1 MEMTQMLLW
10 IVVIL
15 LLSIGEGAP
24 VFAAIG
30 FTAVVTM
37 SMFAGTKFLG
47 SFTTIAYSQGM
58 NSNQL
63 IVPLFILMAEF
74 LTKGGIAEDIFF
86 VLNKYMKKL
95 KGGLALC
102 TIVACTI
109 FAALCGSSPA
119 TAASVGRIASK
130 EMTKRGYN
138 KGFAIGAIAGGGTL
152 GIMIPPSVTF
162 VLFGIVT
169 ETSIVKL
176 LMAGLL
182 PGIMLAILMCLYI
195 VVRAAMD
202 PTLVGEEPRP
212 GSRKAKRLAAAAEAA
227 KMAVA
232 QSGET
237 IGEMEAIAAEAKA
250 KRQEEPKTT
259 LMQDIRL
266 ALPSLILIVIV
277 IGCMYTG
284 IATPTESAGI
294 GVIGALLI
302 VAFNRRLNK
311 NMFISALRNT
321 TKTATM
327 QIFLAISGMCLS
339 AVITRAGIATQL
351 AELIVG
357 AGVNKWV
364 VMSLL
369 FVLWYILGCLMSPGS
384 MIVLTIPFIFETLL
398 TMGFDPLW
406 IGVVSTLC
414 VEVGMITPP
423 VGLNLF
429 ILKSSTDVP
438 MTDIIKGALP
448 YVGVLTLGLAILC
461 LFPDIA
467 LWIPSR
473 M

>member
-1 MEMTQMLLW
+1 MLLC

-15 LLSIGEGAP
+15 LLAIGEGAP

-37 SMFAGTKFLG
+37 AMFSGTKFLG
-47 SFTTIAYSQGM
+47 SFTTIAFSQGM

-86 VLNKYMKKL
+86 VLNKYMKRL

-130 EMTKRGYN
+130 EMTKRGYDN
-138 KGFAIGAIAGGGTL
+138 GFAIGAIAGGGTL

-182 PGIMLAILMCLYI
+182 PGIMLAVLMCIYI

-202 PTLVGEEPRP
+202 PTLVGEAPRP
-212 GSRKAKRLAAAAEAA
+212 GSRKHGRLAAAAEAA
-227 KMAVA
+227 KIAKA
-232 QSGET
+232 ESADT
-237 IGEMEAIAAEAKA
+237 ISEMESAAAEAKA
-250 KRQEEPKTT
+250 KREEERGTT
-259 LMQDIRL
+259 LLQDIKL
-266 ALPSLILIVIV
+266 ALPALVLIVII

-294 GVIGALLI
+294 GVIGAFAI

-311 NMFISALRNT
+311 AMFIGALKNT
-321 TKTATM
+321 TKTSTM

-339 AVITRAGIATQL
+339 AVITRAGIATEL

-364 VMSLL
+364 VMILL

-429 ILKSSTDVP
+429 ILKSTTDVP
-438 MTDIIKGALP
+438 MGDIIKGSLP
-448 YVGVLTLGLAILC
+448 YVGVLTLGLIILC
-461 LFPDIA
+461 LFPQLA